1 MSRDSQ
7 QRSKAPPGG
16 VEDARAA
23 GGGQAPANR
32 PTAPSD
38 AEGEAAPTPIPS
50 FTAAARLD
58 TPGADAEQPN
68 PDRGEW
74 ADRGVVPR
82 AGGKTRWVL
91 VADEAIARILQWPE
105 SGDELDSV
113 EELTDPA
120 AHAREG
126 DLQRDATGR
135 RSGSATH
142 AASPSSP
149 HRLRSSANVTASAG
163 EAQRHLEADAF
174 ARRVARHLAEAL
186 QRKRYDELALVA
198 APRFLGLL
206 RKELDPHV
214 AKAVTREIDKD
225 LVHARNDEISRRLA
239 DAARGAAASS

>member
-7 QRSKAPPGG
+7 QRAKARPGG
-16 VEDARAA
+16 IVEDAGPPPERPQPDRAPVPA
-23 GGGQAPANR
+23 SRKGGPA
-32 PTAPSD
+32 AM
-38 AEGEAAPTPIPS
+38 PIPS
-50 FTAAARLD
+50 STAARSD
-58 TPGADAEQPN
+58 TPGPAPDPPK

-74 ADRGVVPR
+74 ANRGVVPR
-82 AGGKTRWVL
+82 AGGRTRWVL

-113 EELTDPA
+113 EELADPA
-120 AHAREG
+120 AHAREVE
-126 DLQRDATGR
+126 LRRDATGR
-135 RSGSATH
+135 RSGPATH

-186 QRKRYDELALVA
+186 QRKRYEELTLVA

-206 RKELDPHV
+206 RQALDPHV

-225 LVHARNDEISRRLA
+225 LVHARNDELARRLA
-239 DAARGAAASS
+239 NGERGAPASA